1 MVGEGHDGGKG
12 VSGINNLR
20 RWKQQLSTPPIK
32 TVNSNGHPGVGT
44 KSITT
49 GKMDA
54 LLFQQVIN
62 EVTQFVCN
70 LARNS
75 RGYDNCESPT
85 P

>member
-1 MVGEGHDGGKG
+1 
-12 VSGINNLR
+12 
-20 RWKQQLSTPPIK
+20 
-32 TVNSNGHPGVGT
+32 VNSNGHPGAGT

-54 LLFQQVIN
+54 LLFQQVIK

-75 RGYDNCESPT
+75 RGTTTESPT
-85 P
+85 PWRLTTLSGGLDSSTKIFA